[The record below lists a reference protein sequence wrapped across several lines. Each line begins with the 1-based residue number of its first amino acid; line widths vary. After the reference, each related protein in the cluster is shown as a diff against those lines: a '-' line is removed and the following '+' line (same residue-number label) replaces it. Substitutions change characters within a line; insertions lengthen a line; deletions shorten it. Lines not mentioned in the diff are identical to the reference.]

1 LRNWRRELIK
11 AEREAVVSK
20 RDRGEVSLEVMRR
33 VMRDLHLEESH
44 LEN

>member
-11 AEREAVVSK
+11 AERETVVSK
-20 RDRGEVSLEVMRR
+20 RDRGEVSPEVMRR
-33 VMRDLHLEESH
+33 VMRDLDLEESR